1 MELEEIARNRTNFAT
16 KQVGNDLVLVP
27 MKDNVAEM
35 NTMFTLNEVASFI
48 WDNLTEDSSNETLL
62 AAILSEFD
70 IDEVTAVAD
79 LNEFLAQI
87 ENMMNA

>member
-35 NTMFTLNEVASFI
+35 NTMFTLNEVAGFI
-48 WDNLTEDSSNETLL
+48 WANLTEDSSKETLL

-70 IDEVTAVAD
+70 IDEATAVAD